1 MQERNHCLVFF
12 KGLAALCVIFVHIEF
27 PGSFGKIAKGAGGC
41 AVLLFFIISGYSAYG
56 SRAEMCPK
64 LLRRFR
70 RNLLLTLTAAGV
82 YFAVTAYERITFCHD
97 FKYWLRNLSQP
108 KLYLRL
114 FLLGD
119 LDFIHGDPL
128 WFMVALLYAYLVFWV
143 IARFDLKKAACIAM
157 PFFVLLRI
165 CIVTYKNTHH
175 TDWHT
180 CSNLL
185 VSALPM
191 MLTGYWIAH
200 HREKLK
206 KLPDAVL
213 TVSCLLAAVSLA
225 VTALVKVHGVD
236 IAQPFRIWTAVSA
249 FGLSLRKPHRKIC
262 RPVGLIGGALSLHV
276 YLWHFPL
283 ILLLYDPVSSM
294 LSEKAFAWGFPVLI
308 ATAAVIVL
316 TGRLL
321 RRITKKAA

>member
-1 MQERNHCLVFF
+1 MQERNHCLDFF

-119 LDFIHGDPL
+119 LDFIHGAPL

-165 CIVTYKNTHH
+165 CMVTYKNTHH

-206 KLPDAVL
+206 KTPGCRADRVLFAGSGLSCRDGTGQSARRGYRAAVPDMDGGICIRAVAPE
-213 TVSCLLAAVSLA
+213 AASENLQTRRADRRSTFAACVSLA
-225 VTALVKVHGVD
+225 FSADFAAL
-236 IAQPFRIWTAVSA
+236 
-249 FGLSLRKPHRKIC
+249 
-262 RPVGLIGGALSLHV
+262 
-276 YLWHFPL
+276 
-283 ILLLYDPVSSM
+283 
-294 LSEKAFAWGFPVLI
+294 
-308 ATAAVIVL
+308 
-316 TGRLL
+316 
-321 RRITKKAA
+321 